1 MDARRF
7 VEDYTGEPFDYVIDD
22 VFCEDDDGE
31 PIRAIAFDDDWY
43 GKVCRIMTAKASW
56 LRTLA
61 IVLSVHARVCPN
73 SI

>member
-43 GKVCRIMTAKASW
+43 GKVCLYYDR
-56 LRTLA
+56 RR
-61 IVLSVHARVCPN
+61 RVGCKLWR
-73 SI
+73 